1 MKSQLLIDIVEAI
14 QDYGSTGTQELFEEI
29 VSIFIRNGM
38 TVDDLQECYGINDN
52 LDDVIDDYELTTDDS
67 EYEEDEWPDGG
78 REDF

>member
-1 MKSQLLIDIVEAI
+1 MKPQILIDIAEAI
-14 QDYGSTGTQELFEEI
+14 SDYGATGTEELFEEI

-52 LDDVIDDYELTTDDS
+52 LDNVIDEYELTTDD
-67 EYEEDEWPDGG
+67 EEDEWPDGG